1 MNLILINTMIY
12 LHRFIY
18 AVISIPLMV
27 IAFIIMLITFIIV
40 TPFYAL
46 IYYIA
51 WGELVS
57 DNQISKLSELSAYPI
72 FKFLEFIHPND
83 ERRTNN

>member
-1 MNLILINTMIY
+1 MIY

-18 AVISIPLMV
+18 AVVSIPLMV
-27 IAFIIMLITFIIV
+27 IAFIIMLITFIII

-57 DNQISKLSELSAYPI
+57 DIQISKLSELSAYPI
-72 FKFLEFIHPND
+72 FKFLELIKPN
-83 ERRTNN
+83 N